1 MKKLL
6 LLLGVAAFIFS
17 GCSKDDSPDKNIYK
31 GSASRGDLVTFQ
43 ISKTDK
49 TYSVGNETTGNS
61 ESGSYTIMN
70 GALTGVYKVSTDGS
84 NFYAVELD
92 GKALAANFPSGH
104 SENKISFGISSAINN
119 IGKES
124 QIVGNYVYIHFSNV
138 AVNGNVRNKE
148 WGIVSVLANGTIFI
162 QPYATGGDPGESG
175 LTPKTPESFNSTLPL
190 SSGIQGSWNVNVND
204 KVKLNVGIQ
213 GTQYTG
219 FAYATATSATF
230 LLDMG
235 VGNGYILGLKLSN
248 SSPTLSQFAG
258 NYKFV
263 GVVADGKKLG
273 GNTLIKSD
281 GTGTCELEIDG
292 VASTNESFTDLTQC
306 PNLPNVFYAKHLDT
320 DVPTY
325 EGKAYFVLIDDIM
338 MYFIFDNDGLFN
350 AYGAGAKMN

>member
-1 MKKLL
+1 MKKILL
-6 LLLGVAAFIFS
+6 VLSFSALFIS
-17 GCSKDDSPDKNIYK
+17 CSKDESSDKNVYK

-43 ISKTDK
+43 INKTDK
-49 TYSVGNETTGNS
+49 TYSVDNETTGNS
-61 ESGSYTIMN
+61 ETGSYSIMD
-70 GALTGVYKVSTDGS
+70 GALSGIYKVSTGGS

-92 GKALAANFPSGH
+92 GKVIASNFPSGH
-104 SENKISFGISSAINN
+104 AENKISFGISSAINN
-119 IGKES
+119 VGKES

-138 AVNGNVRNKE
+138 AVNGDVRNKE

-162 QPYATGGDPGESG
+162 QPYATGGDPGQSG
-175 LTPKTPESFNSTLPL
+175 LTPKAPESFNSTLPL
-190 SSGIQGSWNVNVND
+190 SAGIQGAWNVNVND

-219 FAYATATSATF
+219 FAYATATSAAF

-248 SSPTLSQFAG
+248 SSPTLSQLAG

-281 GTGTCELEIDG
+281 GTGTCDLEIDG
-292 VASTNESFTDLTQC
+292 VASTNESFTELTQC
-306 PNLPNVFYAKHLDT
+306 PNLPNMFYAKHLDSEN
-320 DVPTY
+320 PTY
-325 EGKAYFVLIDDIM
+325 EGKAYFVLVDDIM
-338 MYFIFDNDGLFN
+338 MYFIFDSEGLFN